1 MFIVNNLDELEEVAK
16 EISINHIKK
25 FNFLN
30 GDIGAGKTTF
40 VSLIA
45 PILGAVD
52 TVISPT
58 FSIINRYRTT
68 NSKDIYHIDLYRL
81 ESIGELEMTGFYDL
95 IDSDAYF
102 FIEWA
107 DKLNLL
113 DEFKTALQINFN
125 VNNGVREITVI

>member
-1 MFIVNNLDELEEVAK
+1 MFIVNNLYELEEVAK
-16 EISINHIKK
+16 EISSNYIKK

-45 PILGAVD
+45 PILGSVD

-58 FSIINRYRTT
+58 FSIINRYRTK

-95 IDSDAYF
+95 IDNDAYF

-113 DEFKTALQINFN
+113 EEFNTALQINID
-125 VNNGVREITVI
+125 VKNGVREITVV

>member
-16 EISINHIKK
+16 EVSVHYVKK

-30 GDIGAGKTTF
+30 GEIGAGKTTF

-58 FSIINRYRTT
+58 FSIINRYRTK

-81 ESIGELEMTGFYDL
+81 ESIDELEMTGFYDL
-95 IDSDAYF
+95 IDNDAYF

-113 DEFKTALQINFN
+113 DEFKSALQINFD
-125 VNNGVREITVI
+125 VKNGVREITVV